1 VNLYAL
7 QSKLIKDS
15 LESVLN
21 DKEKE
26 VLDLMLYQM
35 LLSDQCQVD
44 DNNSGPE
51 IGGFYNVD
59 NECITSGLLSYM
71 NEKY

>member
-1 VNLYAL
+1 
-7 QSKLIKDS
+7 
-15 LESVLN
+15 
-21 DKEKE
+21 
-26 VLDLMLYQM
+26 MLYQM